1 MKKIIMAM
9 LLGVLIIGCGKEMNW
24 YKAPY
29 AKETIMAE
37 GEVNDAKITEDHP
50 AFGGMLLYR
59 NFMTQTESE
68 QDVFYSYCRRSM
80 GNGAIL
86 QITTTNNFKF
96 DKLNEI
102 LKEFD
107 YVVVPFT
114 EQEYNEELNTD
125 YQFKNDPRLKD
136 ETDFFMF
143 ALVPKKYIK

>member
-29 AKETIMAE
+29 AKETIIAK

>member
-50 AFGGMLLYR
+50 ALGGMLLYR
-59 NFMTQTESE
+59 NFMTQTENE

-143 ALVPKKYIK
+143 SLVPKKYIK

>member
-1 MKKIIMAM
+1 MKKLIMAM

-37 GEVNDAKITEDHP
+37 GEVNDAKITEDQP
-50 AFGGMLLYR
+50 ALGGMLLYR

-136 ETDFFMF
+136 EIDFFMF
-143 ALVPKKYIK
+143 SLVPKKYIK

>member
-1 MKKIIMAM
+1 MKKIIIAM

-29 AKETIMAE
+29 AKETIMAK

>member
-29 AKETIMAE
+29 AKETIMAK
-37 GEVNDAKITEDHP
+37 GEVNDAKVTEEQAP
-50 AFGGMLLYR
+50 IGGMLLYR
-59 NFMTQTESE
+59 NFDTQTEQE
-68 QDVFYSYCRRSM
+68 QDVFYSYCKRSM
-80 GNGAIL
+80 GNNAIL

-114 EQEYNEELNTD
+114 ETEYNEAMNDRTL
-125 YQFKNDPRLKD
+125 KNDPRLKD
-136 ETDFFMF
+136 ETDLYMF
-143 ALVPKKYIK
+143 VLVPKKYIK

>member
-1 MKKIIMAM
+1 
-9 LLGVLIIGCGKEMNW
+9 
-24 YKAPY
+24 
-29 AKETIMAE
+29 MAE
-37 GEVNDAKITEDHP
+37 GEVNDTKVTEDQP
-50 AFGGMLLYR
+50 AFGGMVLYR
-59 NFMTQTESE
+59 NFMTQTERE

-114 EQEYNEELNTD
+114 EEEYNETLNND

-136 ETDFFMF
+136 ETDLYMF

>member
-1 MKKIIMAM
+1 MKKLIMAM

-29 AKETIMAE
+29 VKETIIAK

-59 NFMTQTESE
+59 NFMTQTERE

>member
-80 GNGAIL
+80 ANGAIL

-107 YVVVPFT
+107 YVVPFT

>member
-9 LLGVLIIGCGKEMNW
+9 LLGVLIIGCEKEMNW

-29 AKETIMAE
+29 AKETIMAK

-80 GNGAIL
+80 ANGAIL

>member
-29 AKETIMAE
+29 AKETIMSK
-37 GEVNDAKITEDHP
+37 GEVNDSKVTEDQVP
-50 AFGGMLLYR
+50 IGGMLLYR
-59 NFMTQTESE
+59 NFDTQTEQE
-68 QDVFYSYCRRSM
+68 QVVFYSYCRRSM
-80 GNGAIL
+80 GNNAIL

-114 EQEYNEELNTD
+114 ETEYNEAMNDRTL
-125 YQFKNDPRLKD
+125 KNDPRLKMKLI
-136 ETDFFMF
+136 FICLF
-143 ALVPKKYIK
+143 

>member
-1 MKKIIMAM
+1 MKKLIMAM

-29 AKETIMAE
+29 AKETIIAK
-37 GEVNDAKITEDHP
+37 GEVNDAKITEEHP

-59 NFMTQTESE
+59 NFMTQTERE

>member
-29 AKETIMAE
+29 AKETIMAK
-37 GEVNDAKITEDHP
+37 GEVNDAKVTEDHP

-59 NFMTQTESE
+59 NFMTQTERE

-114 EQEYNEELNTD
+114 EQEYNEAMNTD
-125 YQFKNDPRLKD
+125 YTIKNDPRLKD

>member
-1 MKKIIMAM
+1 MKKLIMAM
-9 LLGVLIIGCGKEMNW
+9 LLGLLIIGCGKEMNW

-37 GEVNDAKITEDHP
+37 GEVNDAKITEDQP
-50 AFGGMLLYR
+50 ALGGMLLYR
-59 NFMTQTESE
+59 NFMTQTENE

-107 YVVVPFT
+107 YVVVPLT
-114 EQEYNEELNTD
+114 EQEYNEALNTD

-143 ALVPKKYIK
+143 SLVPKKYIK